1 MEVWIEKKNKN
12 EGCFGIRSEW
22 CFGATWK
29 ARWESVRLT
38 FDWKRK
44 DDAVVCGV
52 GQSGS
57 YCPFCHVS

>member
-38 FDWKRK
+38 VDWKRK
-44 DDAVVCGV
+44 DDAVVVVLGKGAPIV
-52 GQSGS
+52 
-57 YCPFCHVS
+57 PFVM